1 MERHAEACFDLV
13 TFCYGVFTQ
22 IVYIWLNFKWRQVRI
37 YRREHSK
44 TVFTKTLTMSDF
56 YANRERLKIAF
67 TLTAND
73 VR

>member
-1 MERHAEACFDLV
+1 MHIVKTLAKLDLSYNTQRHSLEL
-13 TFCYGVFTQ
+13 
-22 IVYIWLNFKWRQVRI
+22 RI

-44 TVFTKTLTMSDF
+44 TVFTKTRTMSDF